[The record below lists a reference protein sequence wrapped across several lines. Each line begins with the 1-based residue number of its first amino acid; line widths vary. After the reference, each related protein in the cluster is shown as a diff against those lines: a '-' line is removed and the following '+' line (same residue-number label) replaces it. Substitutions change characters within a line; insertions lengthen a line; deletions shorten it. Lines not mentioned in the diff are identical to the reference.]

1 MEGKAG
7 RGSAGRVGASKK
19 GGNVG
24 MEDTTVTDYRVQW
37 QRAALQHRRA
47 IWALINAGEH
57 VEVHMERAKHELLR
71 LRVGSASAVAVAD
84 GELAQQICRLQGN
97 LVGAEAEYRR
107 IARATYAHLQALRVL
122 QRQLNP
128 RG

>member
-1 MEGKAG
+1 MGMEG
-7 RGSAGRVGASKK
+7 
-19 GGNVG
+19 
-24 MEDTTVTDYRVQW
+24 MEETTVAEYRAQW

-47 IWALINAGEH
+47 IWSLINAGEH
-57 VEVHMERAKHELLR
+57 VEGRMEAAKHELLR
-71 LRVGSASAVAVAD
+71 LRAGALPAVAVAD
-84 GELAQQICRLQGN
+84 DELALHISRLQGN

-107 IARATYAHLQALRVL
+107 IARATYAHLLALRVL

>member
-1 MEGKAG
+1 MDETA
-7 RGSAGRVGASKK
+7 
-19 GGNVG
+19 
-24 MEDTTVTDYRVQW
+24 VTDYRAQW

-47 IWALINAGEH
+47 IWSLIHAGEH
-57 VEVHMERAKHELLR
+57 VEVRMETAKHELLR
-71 LRVGSASAVAVAD
+71 LRVGAGRAVAVAD
-84 GELAQQICRLQGN
+84 DELALEINRLQGS